1 MDVESGRMNIP
12 HTVGALLRAER
23 TGAGLTQSQLSER
36 CGIPK
41 PTLSRYENDHV
52 LPSLPTLR
60 KLAAALNVTE
70 TALIPCPE
78 QPAVRLYAALKRRGV
93 EITSADEADEIAG
106 LVAQLKSVDHVH
118 FA

>member
-1 MDVESGRMNIP
+1 MTTPE
-12 HTVGALLRAER
+12 TVGGLLRAAR

-52 LPSLPTLR
+52 VPSLGTLR
-60 KLAAALNVTE
+60 KLAMALGVSE
-70 TALIPCPE
+70 PAFIPNAE
-78 QPAVRLYAALKRRGV
+78 QPADWLNAALKRRGV
-93 EITSADEADEIAG
+93 EIRSADEADEIAT
-106 LVAQLKSVDHVH
+106 LVAQHITVDRRR